1 MNKISGENRVKAP
14 ARALQRRPH
23 PYCRKEHLNKRPPD
37 DAVLKDR
44 PRDREQNKVNPF
56 NIGRSSRPS
65 KRGRVI

>member
-23 PYCRKEHLNKRPPD
+23 PYRKEHLNKRPSD
-37 DAVLKDR
+37 DAALKDG
-44 PRDREQNKVNPF
+44 PTDREQNKVNPF
-56 NIGRSSRPS
+56 NVGRSSRPS